1 MVLRVLVVAAL
12 LWSLRMHWL
21 ICYSFF
27 IWFGVIRNYILLS
40 SWGWGGSCHPILI
53 QPFLIN
59 LLMCLYVIFDVPDYF
74 SSNGIEN
81 RGCLIWGTTYIHAC
95 AVLLGRAQSSFFF
108 SACVS
113 TVRQSKLSLLSW
125 ISATLFASVWC
136 LHIINHKCSNCSSA
150 MTCGK
155 DYTERE
161 GKIFFWYCR

>member
-1 MVLRVLVVAAL
+1 MRLTRVAGSMVLRVLVVAAL

-95 AVLLGRAQSSFFF
+95 AVLLGRAQSSSFF
-108 SACVS
+108 SRVYQ
-113 TVRQSKLSLLSW
+113 QSDSQNSVFWAEFLLLYLLRFDVY
-125 ISATLFASVWC
+125 IL
-136 LHIINHKCSNCSSA
+136 
-150 MTCGK
+150 
-155 DYTERE
+155 
-161 GKIFFWYCR
+161 